1 MKDEKKLNN
10 LLGMEEMS
18 AEKVLGKKNKPTK
31 RTEVAKDVLSEAAY
45 VVGKDV
51 LGDHLKNKE
60 TLAAKGLNN
69 LISLEDF
76 TKSVPARKDTPT
88 KRTETAKDVLK
99 EAAYVV
105 GKDVLDGKLPN
116 KEDHIKPG
124 KGLNNLISLDDF
136 TKSVP
141 ATKDKVTKR
150 TETAKDVLLEKK
162 KKEACKKE
170 EEECDDEKPSG
181 LTVKQKRLPIGLQN
195 AILKRQG
202 KK

>member
-18 AEKVLGKKNKPTK
+18 AEKVLGKKNKTTK
-31 RTEVAKDVLSEAAY
+31 RTEVAKDVLQENAY
-45 VVGKDV
+45 VIGKDV
-51 LGDHLKNKE
+51 LGGKLPNKE
-60 TLAAKGLNN
+60 VHAAKGLNN

-76 TKSVPARKDTPT
+76 TKSVPVTSTKPT
-88 KRTETAKDVLK
+88 KRTEVAKDVIK

-105 GKDVLDGKLPN
+105 GKDVLGGKLPN

-124 KGLNNLISLDDF
+124 KGLNNLISIDDF

-162 KKEACKKE
+162 KKVEKVEKEKDEDCDCVSKKQA
-170 EEECDDEKPSG
+170 K
-181 LTVKQKRLPIGLQN
+181 LPWN
-195 AILKRQG
+195 KG
-202 KK
+202 KKIC